1 MKFQQFG
8 KYTILKKLA
17 GGGMA
22 EIFLACDLGPAGVG
36 RFLAVKKALARF
48 SKNAEFIDMFKNEG
62 RAACNLKHGNI
73 APIYEFGLEGDQL
86 YLAME
91 YISGANLRELM
102 RKTMKSPFDIPLAVY
117 IVKEA
122 AAGLNSAHNTVDS
135 NTGRPLHLIHRDV
148 SPQNIMISFDGEVKI
163 IDFGIAKI
171 ANTDL
176 TKAGNLKGK
185 FGYMSPEQ
193 TRGEKL
199 DPRADIFCLGIVLW
213 ELLTNK
219 RLFKSENEM
228 ATLRKVQACNVP
240 KLQALNPQVP
250 SGLEKAVMKSLAK
263 NKNARYKTALDFER
277 DLSRIL
283 TKTYPEFDRHDFADF
298 IKTVYAKDII
308 KEREVLKKYSKQF
321 KKYMKQRY
329 EHGLSLSAEAGFPPP
344 GIEPEEEESG
354 FKTTAPPEQ
363 KQAPL
368 KGRQGRPAKAEP
380 ASAASLTLTMPP
392 KDPANPTATGRGETD
407 SMTRRSAMA
416 AGQNGSLITKTNG
429 PSALSAGPPYRNS
442 DSEETAPPGREEKS
456 YFGGEPASA
465 RVRAGED
472 KSHLSQFVTEQMSK
486 SRSLDSLDRKRGFQ
500 SKSYREDRS
509 WFKRL
514 AQPLIYL
521 SLSLAVCAA
530 IVWSLFNMETLS
542 AYLKKKAPAVS
553 DLVRQTKGGLS
564 AKTGGAEQRNPPANS
579 GSSARKAPSNP
590 LSKGRLSASPRPA
603 DRLPAADA
611 SGLAAGTRRGTQA
624 QNAAG
629 ADDPAARQTTVFVRT
644 RPSGALVYVNRRF
657 AARTPGLVKIPFS
670 SRALEILIFKKGY
683 APKTVSA
690 PNSSALSRE
699 INVRLKR
706 RSPASY

>member
-48 SKNAEFIDMFKNEG
+48 SKNTEFIDMFKNEG

-102 RKTMKSPFDIPLAVY
+102 RKTLKTPIDIPLAVY
-117 IVKEA
+117 IIREA
-122 AAGLNSAHNTVDS
+122 AAGLHGAHNTVDS
-135 NTGRPLHLIHRDV
+135 NTGQPLHLIHRDV

-228 ATLRKVQACNVP
+228 ATLRKVQACNIP

-250 SGLEKAVMKSLAK
+250 AGLEKAVMKSLAK

-308 KEREVLKKYSKQF
+308 KEREVLKKHSKQF

-329 EHGLSLSAEAGFPPP
+329 EHNLSLSAEADFATGD
-344 GIEPEEEESG
+344 IEPAEEESG
-354 FKTTAPPEQ
+354 FKTTAPPDPKAARERARL
-363 KQAPL
+363 QAGAA
-368 KGRQGRPAKAEP
+368 GRKPNPAEEG
-380 ASAASLTLTMPP
+380 ASAQTGPFTVTLPQ
-392 KDPANPTATGRGETD
+392 KDPTNPTATERGGETD
-407 SMTRRSAMA
+407 SLTRRSAMA
-416 AGQNGSLITKTNG
+416 AGRNSSLITETYGSSTIEARPGNKSG
-429 PSALSAGPPYRNS
+429 GL
-442 DSEETAPPGREEKS
+442 EETAPGRNEEKS
-456 YFGGEPASA
+456 YFSDAEG
-465 RVRAGED
+465 R
-472 KSHLSQFVTEQMSK
+472 SHLSQFVTEQMSK
-486 SRSLDSLDRKRGFQ
+486 SRSMDSLKGKAPFNQ
-500 SKSYREDRS
+500 SYQENPSHVR
-509 WFKRL
+509 RL
-514 AQPLIYL
+514 AWPLISL
-521 SLSLAVCAA
+521 SLSLAICAGIA
-530 IVWSLFNMETLS
+530 WSLFNMDVLS
-542 AYLKKKAPAVS
+542 AYVKKKAPAVS
-553 DLVRQTKGGLS
+553 DLVRQTKSGLS
-564 AKTGGAEQRNPPANS
+564 AKTGGGERAGEQQ
-579 GSSARKAPSNP
+579 RKPV
-590 LSKGRLSASPRPA
+590 SKGRGPSPKSPLAESRRAA
-603 DRLPAADA
+603 DRIPAGG
-611 SGLAAGTRRGTQA
+611 S
-624 QNAAG
+624 N
-629 ADDPAARQTTVFVRT
+629 DPAAARGADSRQTTIFVRT
-644 RPSGALVYVNRRF
+644 KPSGALVYVNRRF
-657 AARTPGLVKIPFS
+657 AGRTPGLVNIPFQNS
-670 SRALEILIFKKGY
+670 ALEILIFKKGY
-683 APKTVSA
+683 TPKTVSA
-690 PNSSALSRE
+690 PNSGALSRE

-706 RSPASY
+706 RAPDSY